1 MIILDHMICEAW
13 LMKKR
18 RRPFMVGGPV
28 CQGQPMGEAQEMAM
42 EMTTGPLKN
51 MSSSMGRMT
60 SHILFMEK

>member
-1 MIILDHMICEAW
+1 
-13 LMKKR
+13 
-18 RRPFMVGGPV
+18 MVGGPV